1 MDNTTVVQV
10 QEVEV
15 IIVPAFVPCC
25 KSLVSG
31 SKAKGKAL
39 DEAAEL
45 FLAITDFNEQ
55 LNALKMLARAYQR
68 GQEIEGLAVSKYK
81 SALGY
86 IRTQMANRNPNF
98 KLLSQSPEA
107 EAKRAQRERET
118 ELALVTDATNDETKN
133 KTLKVKAKIVAGQK
147 NFLHE
152 LEDSLKTFV
161 EGCCSRNPEGFR
173 QLVSA
178 FMVSAVQNEIGIE
191 KTK

>member
-1 MDNTTVVQV
+1 MDNTTVVT
-10 QEVEV
+10 VEV
-15 IIVPAFVPCC
+15 VVVEVPAFVSCC

-39 DEAAEL
+39 DEAANL
-45 FLAITDFNEQ
+45 FLAITDYKEQ
-55 LNALKMLARAYQR
+55 MNAIKMLARAYQK
-68 GQEIEGLAVSKYK
+68 GQEIEGEAVSKD
-81 SALGY
+81 ATAIAF
-86 IRTQMANRNPNF
+86 IRRQMAKRNPDF

-107 EAKRAQRERET
+107 EAKRLQREALSA
-118 ELALVTDATNDETKN
+118 LALVNDATADETKD

-161 EGCCSRNPEGFR
+161 DGGCSRNPEGFR
-173 QLVSA
+173 QIVSA

-191 KTK
+191 KTN

>member
-1 MDNTTVVQV
+1 MDNTTVVT
-10 QEVEV
+10 VEV
-15 IIVPAFVPCC
+15 VVVEVPAFVSCC

-39 DEAAEL
+39 DEAANL
-45 FLAITDFNEQ
+45 FLAITDYKEQ
-55 LNALKMLARAYQR
+55 MNAIKMLARAYQK
-68 GQEIEGLAVSKYK
+68 GQEIEGEAVSKD
-81 SALGY
+81 ATAVAF
-86 IRTQMANRNPNF
+86 IRRQMAKRNPDF

-107 EAKRAQRERET
+107 EAKRLQREALAA
-118 ELALVTDATNDETKN
+118 LALVNDATADETKD

-161 EGCCSRNPEGFR
+161 DGGCSRNPEGFR
-173 QLVSA
+173 QIVSA

-191 KTK
+191 KTN

>member
-1 MDNTTVVQV
+1 MDNTTVVT
-10 QEVEV
+10 VEV
-15 IIVPAFVPCC
+15 VVVEVPAFVSCC

-39 DEAAEL
+39 DEAANL
-45 FLAITDFNEQ
+45 FLAITDYKEQ
-55 LNALKMLARAYQR
+55 MNAIKMLARAYQK
-68 GQEIEGLAVSKYK
+68 GQEIEGEAVSKD
-81 SALGY
+81 ATAIAF
-86 IRTQMANRNPNF
+86 IRRQMAKRNPDF

-107 EAKRAQRERET
+107 EAKRLQREALAA
-118 ELALVTDATNDETKN
+118 LALVNDATADETKD

-161 EGCCSRNPEGFR
+161 DGGCSRNPEGFR
-173 QLVSA
+173 QIVSA

-191 KTK
+191 KTN

>member
-10 QEVEV
+10 KEVEIV
-15 IIVPAFVPCC
+15 IIPAFEPCC
-25 KSLVSG
+25 KSLVAG

-39 DEAAEL
+39 DDAANL
-45 FLAITDFNEQ
+45 FLAITDYKEQ
-55 LNALKMLARAYQR
+55 MNAIKMLARAYQK
-68 GQEIEGLAVSKYK
+68 GQEIEGIDVSKD
-81 SALGY
+81 ATAVAF
-86 IRTQMANRNPNF
+86 IRRQMAKRNPDF

-107 EAKRAQRERET
+107 VLKREQR
-118 ELALVTDATNDETKN
+118 ELALVTDATADETKN

-152 LEDSLKTFV
+152 LEESLKAFAD
-161 EGCCSRNPEGFR
+161 GGCSRNPEGFR

>member
-15 IIVPAFVPCC
+15 VVVAAFVPCC
-25 KSLVSG
+25 KALVSG
-31 SKAKGKAL
+31 SKTKGKAL

-45 FLAITDFNEQ
+45 FLAITDFKEQ
-55 LNALKMLARAYQR
+55 LNALKMLARAYQK
-68 GQEIEGLAVSKYK
+68 GQEIEGEAVSKD
-81 SALGY
+81 ATAVAF
-86 IRTQMANRNPNF
+86 IRRQMAKRNPDF

-107 EAKRAQRERET
+107 EAKRAQREAA
-118 ELALVTDATNDETKN
+118 LPLVTDATDDETKN
-133 KTLKVKAKIVAGQK
+133 KPKALKPKVVAGQT

-152 LEDSLKTFV
+152 LADALKAFTD
-161 EGCCSRNPEGFR
+161 GGCSRNPEGFR
-173 QLVSA
+173 QMVSA